1 MMKACSICG
10 KISASGEDHLDCVE
24 KRRLE
29 EKEDEVAGRAAPDAS
44 GISDGENIA
53 GELKAL
59 LDHMRKNRD

>member
-1 MMKACSICG
+1 MKACSICG
-10 KISASGEDHLDCVE
+10 KISASGEDHLDCTE

-29 EKEDEVAGRAAPDAS
+29 EKENEEAGRATPEAP
-44 GISDGENIA
+44 GDGSIA